1 MPFGPA
7 TAMTGD
13 GPAIHD
19 LYMLTGNKW
28 SNTDVELE
36 CGSGVLPFNYLKAN
50 AVHSIQWAM
59 GLELLLMVKD
69 PWKTIMT
76 TDSPNGGP
84 FTKYPQVI
92 TWLMSK
98 KAREATFAECHK
110 WAHDKTSL
118 GAVDREMTLYEI
130 AIITRA
136 NPART
141 VGLTHRKGHLGAG
154 ADGDV
159 TIYDFDPTKFD
170 VNDHTGILKGFQ
182 NAAYTIKDGG
192 VVAQNGQI
200 ISVPQGRT
208 FFTEAHIDDSLEKE
222 MLKDV
227 KEWFKYYTLGYAN
240 YPVPDKYLRN
250 PAPVQVNKPLEAIVR
265 R

>member
-1 MPFGPA
+1 
-7 TAMTGD
+7 
-13 GPAIHD
+13 
-19 LYMLTGNKW
+19 
-28 SNTDVELE
+28 
-36 CGSGVLPFNYLKAN
+36 
-50 AVHSIQWAM
+50 M
-59 GLELLLMVKD
+59 GLELLLMVND

-84 FTKYPQVI
+84 FIKYPQVI
-92 TWLMSK
+92 TWLMSM

-110 WAHDKTSL
+110 WAYDKSSL

-130 AIITRA
+130 AIVTRA

-141 VGLTHRKGHLGAG
+141 VGLTHRKGHLSAG

-159 TIYDFDPTKFD
+159 TIYDFDPTKLNAD
-170 VNDHTGILKGFQ
+170 DHTRILKGLQ

-192 VVAQNGQI
+192 IVAQNGQI

-208 FFTEAHIDDSLEKE
+208 FFTEAHTDDSLEKE

-227 KEWFKYYTLGYAN
+227 TAWFKNYTLGFAN
-240 YPVPDKYLRN
+240 YKVPDKYLRN
-250 PAPVQVNKPLEAIVR
+250 PAPVQVNNSPEAAVGM
-265 R
+265 